1 MRTGGQTQNLMH
13 TSQALPPKPLS
24 CSLLSHG
31 TLLFTQHRKE
41 RSPTVVAYCLRTL
54 VMSHSCL
61 LCSQRLSAEAFSKQK
76 QQSFWLPPSHALADS
91 PGLCGSGDV
100 YFSSTW
106 FTAPGVS
113 TSFFGL
119 SLTQPL
125 LSPPQSIF

>member
-13 TSQALPPKPLS
+13 TSQALPPKPVLLP
-24 CSLLSHG
+24 SLPWKS
-31 TLLFTQHRKE
+31 
-41 RSPTVVAYCLRTL
+41 TVHTAQEGEKPHCLRTL
-54 VMSHSCL
+54 VMPHSCF

-125 LSPPQSIF
+125 LSPPQPIF